1 MRRRQPWPW
10 QWQKSSPLKSPRGS
24 GSCIGR
30 PGARLAPDKTRWP
43 AALMATTSNRASTM
57 PRSCRACS
65 SRAEHGLAD
74 PLPAIGG
81 QKIEGADA
89 IRVCMP
95 QADNDTPIGRDQ
107 QHAAIPQCLAPPL
120 LALGDIEAHR
130 LARRTMEHRSPSRPV
145 RERAQ
150 CRARPPGSPRGSRS
164 LSVPSWK
171 RRRWAAQSYDT
182 PGPQRRQTNPASTRT
197 EMSKPVVTRFAPSPT
212 GFLHIGGARTALFNW
227 LYARH
232 TGGKFLLRIED
243 TDRER
248 STEAGHRRHPRR
260 PEMARARLGRRA
272 ALPVRAR
279 RAPPRGGRA
288 AARRRQGLSL
298 LC

>member
-1 MRRRQPWPW
+1 
-10 QWQKSSPLKSPRGS
+10 
-24 GSCIGR
+24 
-30 PGARLAPDKTRWP
+30 
-43 AALMATTSNRASTM
+43 M

-65 SRAEHGLAD
+65 SRAEHGFAD
-74 PLPAIGG
+74 PLPVVGG

-89 IRVCMP
+89 IRVSMP

-107 QHAAIPQCLAPPL
+107 QHAAIPQGLPPPL
-120 LALGDIEAHR
+120 LALGDIEGVGLRAEQWSIG
-130 LARRTMEHRSPSRPV
+130 LPVGLCVNARNVGHVLQGRPADLDHFCAEL
-145 RERAQ
+145 RKEALGLHNPMIHP
-150 CRARPPGSPRGSRS
+150 ARD
-164 LSVPSWK
+164 
-171 RRRWAAQSYDT
+171 ADQAT
-182 PGPQRRQTNPASTRT
+182 PASTRSD
-197 EMSKPVVTRFAPSPT
+197 MSKPVVTRFAPSPT

-232 TGGKFLLRIED
+232 TGGKMLLRIED

-248 STEAGHRRHPRR
+248 STEPAIGAILDG
-260 PEMARARLGRRA
+260 PEMARARVGRRA

-298 LC
+298 LRDAGRARRDARGRAQAPAGRAPSSTTAAGATAIRRTRPPASSRSSGSRRRARARP